1 MRTDTHK
8 PRIRHIAPHAVD
20 MHGRDEIEALLEQF
34 ADALTAGDGAAAATY
49 WHAPVFI
56 MGDDHEHVVTHASE
70 VAAFFGGA
78 KAQYAARGIAGT
90 RPEIV
95 SLDWLTERTALVTV
109 RWPWLDERGQQV
121 GEEASTYLVKAGPGG
136 TLKLRAAIMHGAS
149 DADETRALSR
159 VDGDG
164 WSRDS

>member
-1 MRTDTHK
+1 MRTDIHK

-20 MHGRDEIEALLEQF
+20 MHGRDEIEALLQQF

-49 WHAPVFI
+49 WHVPVFL

-70 VAAFFGGA
+70 VASFFGGA
-78 KAQYAARGIAGT
+78 KAQYQARGIADT

-109 RWPWLDERGQQV
+109 RWPWLDDRGRQI

-136 TLKLRAAIMHGAS
+136 TLKLRAAIMHGESEPEEPA
-149 DADETRALSR
+149 TLSR
-159 VDGDG
+159 IDGDG
-164 WSRDS
+164 WTA

>member
-1 MRTDTHK
+1 MRTDIHK

-20 MHGRDEIEALLEQF
+20 MHGRDEIEALLQQF

-49 WHAPVFI
+49 WHTPVFI

-78 KAQYAARGIAGT
+78 KAQYNARGIADT

-95 SLDWLTERTALVTV
+95 TLDWLTERTALVTV
-109 RWPWLDERGQQV
+109 RWPYLDDRQQQV

-136 TLKLRAAIMHGAS
+136 TLKLRAAIMHGETGS
-149 DADETRALSR
+149 EETRSLSS